1 MSRLFVCALLL
12 LAGCASRETERQT
25 YDNND
30 LELVMGNA
38 ARMSCTCLF
47 VMQMP
52 TDFCQAWVKASPSVA
67 SFKVDFEKKR
77 VESTGLLNFGA
88 RARFVDQRRGC
99 LLE

>member
-1 MSRLFVCALLL
+1 MKRLLPLLCL
-12 LAGCASRETERQT
+12 VVSACASRETERQT

-38 ARMSCTCLF
+38 ARMSCSCLF

-67 SFKVDFEKKR
+67 SFKVDFEKQT
-77 VESTGLLNFGA
+77 VESTGLLTFGA
-88 RARFVDQRRGC
+88 RARFIDARRGC
-99 LLE
+99 ILE